1 MGRPIQ
7 AKRVKAKMSA
17 TQTVLNAYLS
27 GSRTVDEINA
37 ITGISISKISKSTY
51 WLVKRG
57 LIVRTGNS
65 GKFAGGNTAG
75 FYEPVDGKVAA

>member
-1 MGRPIQ
+1 
-7 AKRVKAKMSA
+7 MSA

-37 ITGISISKISKSTY
+37 LTGMDGQKISKATY
-51 WLVKRG
+51 KLIKRG

-65 GKFAGGNTAG
+65 GKGNEGNTAG
-75 FYEPVDGKVAA
+75 FYEPVEGKVAA

>member
-17 TQTVLNAYLS
+17 TQTVLSAYLA
-27 GSRTVDEINA
+27 GSRTADEINA

-65 GKFAGGNTAG
+65 GKFTGGNTAG